1 MAIITKIEQQ
11 KKNEDR
17 VNIYVND
24 EFFTAIFKELVFTFN
39 LKKGDEIDEKYLK
52 SILSDEMYL
61 KAKNKA
67 LNILSKADQ
76 AEKKI
81 REKLSTDFEEDTI
94 NRVIEFLKKNNF
106 INDNLLAKK
115 IVNTNLNLNKCGK
128 NRIKQNLYN
137 KGLDESA
144 INEAMSDIDSDAEF
158 DNAMYL
164 AKKRYERVKNEDKR
178 KVYQKLS
185 QHLAYKG
192 FNYDIIKRV
201 LNKLLNYDE
210 YDI

>member
-11 KKNEDR
+11 KNNEDR
-17 VNIYVND
+17 VNIYVNG

-39 LKKGDEIDEKYLK
+39 LKKGDEIDEDNLK

-76 AEKKI
+76 SEKKI
-81 REKLSTDFEEDTI
+81 REKLSTDFEENTI
-94 NRVIEFLKKNNF
+94 DKVIEFLKRNNF
-106 INDNLLAKK
+106 INDNLLAQK

-137 KGLDESA
+137 KGIDSSTINKA
-144 INEAMSDIDSDAEF
+144 INDIDNEAEF
-158 DNAMYL
+158 ENAMYL
-164 AKKRYERVKNEDKR
+164 AKKRYERIKNEDKR
-178 KVYQKLS
+178 KIYHKLS

-201 LNKLLNYDE
+201 LNKLLNFDE
-210 YDI
+210 YDM

>member
-11 KKNEDR
+11 KKNDDR

-106 INDNLLAKK
+106 INDNLLAQK

>member
-94 NRVIEFLKKNNF
+94 NRVIL
-106 INDNLLAKK
+106 
-115 IVNTNLNLNKCGK
+115 
-128 NRIKQNLYN
+128 
-137 KGLDESA
+137 
-144 INEAMSDIDSDAEF
+144 
-158 DNAMYL
+158 
-164 AKKRYERVKNEDKR
+164 
-178 KVYQKLS
+178 
-185 QHLAYKG
+185 
-192 FNYDIIKRV
+192 
-201 LNKLLNYDE
+201 
-210 YDI
+210 

>member
-1 MAIITKIEQQ
+1 MDIITKIEQQ

-106 INDNLLAKK
+106 INDNLLAQK

>member
-11 KKNEDR
+11 KNNEDR
-17 VNIYVND
+17 VNIYVNG

-39 LKKGDEIDEKYLK
+39 LKKGDEIDENNLK
-52 SILSDEMYL
+52 AILSDEMYL

-76 AEKKI
+76 SEKKI
-81 REKLSTDFEEDTI
+81 REKLSTDFEENTI
-94 NRVIEFLKKNNF
+94 DKVIEFLKRNNF
-106 INDNLLAKK
+106 INDNLLAQK

-137 KGLDESA
+137 KGIDSSA
-144 INEAMSDIDSDAEF
+144 INKAISDIDSEAEF
-158 DNAMYL
+158 ENAMYL
-164 AKKRYERVKNEDKR
+164 AKKRYERIKNEDKR
-178 KVYQKLS
+178 KIYQKLS

-201 LNKLLNYDE
+201 LNKLLNFDE
-210 YDI
+210 YDM

>member
-39 LKKGDEIDEKYLK
+39 LKKGDEIDEEYLK

-106 INDNLLAKK
+106 INDNLLAQK

-178 KVYQKLS
+178 KVYQ
-185 QHLAYKG
+185 
-192 FNYDIIKRV
+192 NYHNI
-201 LNKLLNYDE
+201 
-210 YDI
+210 